1 MLLALTPLP
10 TQAADASKEAIF
22 AAQAKSL
29 AEMNT
34 VAEGLVHCGIRPGDW
49 AQRVETVVWLRI
61 RKIAAALWPPDNGL
75 GVYYI
80 NVGNATVWLRDA
92 STLGTHVSPE
102 WCVEM
107 SGSPVL
113 RKLDEAV
120 GG

>member
-29 AEMNT
+29 AELDT

-49 AQRVETVVWLRI
+49 AQRVEIVVWLRI
-61 RKIAAALWPPDNGL
+61 RKIADALWPSDDDK
-75 GVYYI
+75 YI
-80 NVGNATVWLRDA
+80 SVGNATVWLRDA
-92 STLGTHVSPE
+92 ATLGTHVSPE

-107 SGSPVL
+107 SGSPAL